1 MCGVTA
7 KKKEHEKRKQQHEFQ
22 INRMK
27 IQWKWEDE
35 LRSPFAERSDGKSS
49 APTKSIGWLDA
60 GLVWVCSLRCHFQCS
75 VNYHFKVERKWT
87 SHFCKQC
94 ARWYSHSKQ
103 RLRTINCITS
113 KSNIPD
119 YIAQTI
125 GWYNMYGNEILW
137 RQFSVAR
144 ANSVVL
150 AIGESHWLSWVAFWL
165 SGIVCFAVNLAE
177 YSSQAYP
184 LHAFLEFKQLT
195 SFLCTS

>member
-1 MCGVTA
+1 
-7 KKKEHEKRKQQHEFQ
+7 
-22 INRMK
+22 MK

-35 LRSPFAERSDGKSS
+35 LRFPFAERSDGKSS
-49 APTKSIGWLDA
+49 APTKSIGWLDV

-94 ARWYSHSKQ
+94 DRWYSHSKQ

-125 GWYNMYGNEILW
+125 GWYQYVWQRNIVTTVSRGTS
-137 RQFSVAR
+137 QFSGIGHRRVTLTQLSR
-144 ANSVVL
+144 FLIIWNSL
-150 AIGESHWLSWVAFWL
+150 F
-165 SGIVCFAVNLAE
+165 C
-177 YSSQAYP
+177 
-184 LHAFLEFKQLT
+184 
-195 SFLCTS
+195 C